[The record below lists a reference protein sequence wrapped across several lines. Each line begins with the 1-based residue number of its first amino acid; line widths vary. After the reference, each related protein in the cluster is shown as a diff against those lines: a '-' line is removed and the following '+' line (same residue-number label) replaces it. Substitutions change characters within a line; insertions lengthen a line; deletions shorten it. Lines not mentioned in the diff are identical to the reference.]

1 MTRWWLPRPPSA
13 PHHHQRVLATRW
25 TVPPAS
31 ICPTSGLHLAS
42 TTTNESWRLVGG
54 FPGLHLP
61 YTTTN
66 ESSRLVGRF
75 PRPPS
80 AFPPP
85 PTSHDDSLGGFLASI
100 CPSTT
105 TNGVPSASIRGGD
118 FIVYFCRV
126 FPRLPSGGCKIKN
139 KKIIYI
145 FIHLKALN
153 LRL

>member
-1 MTRWWLPRPPSA
+1 MR
-13 PHHHQRVLATRW
+13 
-25 TVPPAS
+25 
-31 ICPTSGLHLAS
+31 LAS
-42 TTTNESWRLVGG
+42 FGPFRRFVTTSAGG
-54 FPGLHLP
+54 TTPTRPSLP

-145 FIHLKALN
+145 FVHLKALN

>member
-1 MTRWWLPRPPSA
+1 MGCGTASGPEFRNRTRTC
-13 PHHHQRVLATRW
+13 ATRGCD
-25 TVPPAS
+25 TAELPVPV
-31 ICPTSGLHLAS
+31 LHP

-75 PRPPS
+75 LRPPS

-105 TNGVPSASIRGGD
+105 TNGVPSASIRGRD